1 MIRFLRHTLLF
12 GLTGLLLTGC
22 FETTEELT
30 INENGSGTY
39 SMAMDF
45 SQLFQM
51 FDAMGASDSS
61 AQSALPKNRQDTTV
75 NFRSFTDTAKAL
87 TTEQKALFRDAQL
100 HLVMDEKEKEFK
112 MNINMP
118 YKKPGDVT
126 KLMQLLSSENG
137 GSVLGN
143 MMKGNK
149 ALGEQA
155 PSDGKNSLP
164 DINSSFDITV
174 GSSSVTRK
182 LNKQKHDSVMQQYAG
197 QFGDE
202 SMGSEM
208 LAAIKLNTVIHL
220 PRAVKKVTATK
231 PTVSAD
237 KKTITIKGT
246 LVDLFK
252 NPQVFSYSIDY

>member
-61 AQSALPKNRQDTTV
+61 AQSALPKARQDTTV

-112 MNINMP
+112 MNISMP
-118 YKKPGDVT
+118 YSKPGDVT

-143 MMKGNK
+143 MMKGNN
-149 ALGEQA
+149 ALGGQA
-155 PSDGKNSLP
+155 PSDGKTGLP
-164 DINSSFDITV
+164 DINSSFDLTV
-174 GSSSVTRK
+174 GRNSVARK
-182 LNKQKHDSVMQQYAG
+182 LNKQKHDSVMQQYNG

-208 LAAIKLNTVIHL
+208 LAAIKFHTVIHL

-231 PTVSAD
+231 PIVSAD
-237 KKTITIKGT
+237 KKTVTINGT

-252 NPQVFSYSIDY
+252 NPQVFSYTIDY

>member
-51 FDAMGASDSS
+51 LMPWVHRTAVPS
-61 AQSALPKNRQDTTV
+61 LPFQKARQDTTV

-118 YKKPGDVT
+118 YNKPGDVT

-164 DINSSFDITV
+164 DINSSLI
-174 GSSSVTRK
+174 
-182 LNKQKHDSVMQQYAG
+182 
-197 QFGDE
+197 
-202 SMGSEM
+202 
-208 LAAIKLNTVIHL
+208 
-220 PRAVKKVTATK
+220 
-231 PTVSAD
+231 
-237 KKTITIKGT
+237 
-246 LVDLFK
+246 
-252 NPQVFSYSIDY
+252 